1 MDQNKNHTEF
11 TYRQFGL
18 SNWALNNRKV
28 VMVLTFIIFFWGVYT
43 YITVPKESFP
53 EIVVPTI
60 YVGTPYPGNSGEDI
74 EKLITRPLEKE
85 INIISLVKSRR
96 YFHMALRS
104 LLSHQERMNLKTMS

>member
-28 VMVLTFIIFFWGVYT
+28 VMVLTFIIFFWGVYN
-43 YITVPKESFP
+43 YINVPKESFP

-60 YVGTPYPGNSGEDI
+60 YVGTAYPGNSGEDI
-74 EKLITRPLEKE
+74 EKLITKQLEKE
-85 INIISLVKSRR
+85 INTITDIDKMTSSSV
-96 YFHMALRS
+96 
-104 LLSHQERMNLKTMS
+104 QG